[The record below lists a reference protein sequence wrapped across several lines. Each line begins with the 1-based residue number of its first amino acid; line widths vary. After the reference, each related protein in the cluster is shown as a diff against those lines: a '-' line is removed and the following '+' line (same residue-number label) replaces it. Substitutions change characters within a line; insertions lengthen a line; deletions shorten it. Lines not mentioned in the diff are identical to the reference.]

1 MRHSPRELA
10 DATVGRIYRAVKLKP
25 LLLGRFGFVVLQRDA
40 AIAFLGVLSYGL
52 FCLNQEAFLPL
63 RVASVQFTR
72 HTNWSFGR
80 VAATLR
86 ESPGIVVEEF
96 HLKS

>member
-1 MRHSPRELA
+1 MKWGVS
-10 DATVGRIYRAVKLKP
+10 V
-25 LLLGRFGFVVLQRDA
+25 LGRVVVLHSEA

-52 FCLNQEAFLPL
+52 FCLNQEALLPL

-72 HTNWSFGR
+72 HTNWPFGR

-96 HLKS
+96 DLKS